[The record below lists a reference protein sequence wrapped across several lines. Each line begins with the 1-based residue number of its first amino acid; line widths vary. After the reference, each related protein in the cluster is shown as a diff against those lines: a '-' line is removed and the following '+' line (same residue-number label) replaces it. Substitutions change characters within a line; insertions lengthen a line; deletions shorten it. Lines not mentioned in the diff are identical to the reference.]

1 MPSFDV
7 VSKVNWHEVDN
18 ALGQAHKEVAQR
30 FDFKDS
36 NTKLELVEKEAFQ
49 IESSD
54 DFHVKAALEV
64 LEGKLAKRGVSL
76 TALDRGPIEP
86 AGGSRA
92 RQKIK
97 IKAGIETETAKKIV
111 KEIKNTKL
119 KVQVAIQGDSLRIS
133 GKAKDDLQEAIAFL
147 KKADYGLPLQYENFR
162 E

>member
-7 VSKVNWHEVDN
+7 VSKINWHEVDN
-18 ALGQAHKEVAQR
+18 ALGQTVKEVSQR

-36 NTKLELVEKEAFQ
+36 ATKVELVEKAFQ

-54 DFHVKAALEV
+54 DFRVKAALEV
-64 LEGKLAKRGVSL
+64 LEGKLAKRGVALS
-76 TALDRGPIEP
+76 ALDRGPIEP

-97 IKAGIETETAKKIV
+97 IKAGIETDTAKKIV
-111 KEIKNTKL
+111 KDIKNTKM
-119 KVQVAIQGDSLRIS
+119 KVQVAIQGDALRVS
-133 GKAKDDLQEAIAFL
+133 GKARDDLQEAIAFL
-147 KKADYGLPLQYENFR
+147 KKGDYGLPLQYENFR

>member
-18 ALGQAHKEVAQR
+18 ALGQAVKEVSQR

-36 NTKLELVEKEAFQ
+36 ATKIELVDKEAFQ
-49 IESSD
+49 IDSAD

-64 LEGKLAKRGVSL
+64 LEAKLAKRGVSL
-76 TALDRGPIEP
+76 TALDRGAIEP

-97 IKAGIETETAKKIV
+97 IKAGIETDTAKKIV
-111 KEIKNTKL
+111 KDIKNTKM
-119 KVQVAIQGDSLRIS
+119 KVQVAIQGDALRVS

-147 KKADYGLPLQYENFR
+147 KKGDYGLPLQYENFR
-162 E
+162 D

>member
-18 ALGQAHKEVAQR
+18 ALGQTVKEVSQR

-36 NTKLELVEKEAFQ
+36 ATKIELIEKEAFQ
-49 IESSD
+49 IESAD
-54 DFHVKAALEV
+54 DFRVKAALEV

-97 IKAGIETETAKKIV
+97 IKAGIETDTAKKIV
-111 KEIKNTKL
+111 KDIKNTKM
-119 KVQVAIQGDSLRIS
+119 KVQVAIQGDALRVS

-147 KKADYGLPLQYENFR
+147 KKGDYGLPLQYENFR
-162 E
+162 D